1 MTLKLPKRLQEKT
14 PSHARSKKQE
24 KQLAERIGG
33 RTTPGSG
40 SGQYQHG
47 DVKLRKITTIECKT
61 TKHKSF
67 SVTTDLL
74 DKLDAA
80 VFGSGEI
87 PMFEIELEL
96 GKRKAVVMTGDA
108 LDMIVELL
116 KVEREAL

>member
-87 PMFEIELEL
+87 PMFEIELENRVKGSWTL
-96 GKRKAVVMTGDA
+96 PPKLIDQLSCAVCPSPSH
-108 LDMIVELL
+108 
-116 KVEREAL
+116 